1 MAAATAIKS
10 GSVEG
15 GMQFRTQMVNGKP
28 QIYFDAI
35 DESSTKPRPKRSGLA
50 TNATRPPEPPKYK
63 PSSQKPPSQNQTNKV
78 TKKKQK
84 VTFSEA
90 GPTAGMFMTMDEI
103 SELVKTVQETTRAQ
117 STIMNENNVPKNS
130 SLRST
135 QQQEPSS
142 SSQQQQFYQASSTA
156 VVPNLDLSQQ
166 QPPPSFSQP
175 LAPISPRQ
183 EALGMMA
190 DKKRQKWMREKVE
203 MDRMK
208 LEVEYDQLK
217 HQLSPMHQ
225 KASSSPERS
234 AYPPGD
240 FSSNNKPP
248 LPPSMKQND
257 NQQNDLGKTRLM
269 EKKQQQWKQE
279 NAEKA
284 PVWNPFGRPGAGA
297 PMSNELQQ
305 KPSQPLSNI
314 AMPYRPPDTSS
325 IQTNIVLNDQTHVPA
340 AMRTNLLFG
349 DVRFEDDVKTAKEME
364 RRQWLDDLQRQIEEN
379 KRKKSRDQETE
390 RRHDFLQDNIQP
402 LVQEAANRHQQE
414 KEKEPATPTTNTL
427 GQNNTSGQNPT
438 KSNRHESL
446 VQHTYDKILE
456 ATELAKYEKK
466 AQLIEK
472 LKRNGHKT
480 DLLAKTLPAANSN
493 LPPVTQKVIE
503 KNIDTSPRK
512 HTIVKIEP
520 LHFNIANDN
529 QQSNRANDARRDE
542 AVNTVNSTF
551 RSDNSVQTDLQ
562 IAPHKQMF
570 SFTREESDL
579 PPQIPNHLLRNG
591 KQNKK
596 NVRIRSLEDT
606 QRQRRPSISTTHSS
620 HNTID
625 DGAGSQIGTHLSN
638 YGTIDLVHRPLWNYQ
653 NPEHREYVPN
663 SRRDPHYDKRPR
675 QRNVEQEN
683 FERTDD
689 VQKRTAYNRWN
700 SDSELQ
706 QQQRKERKFTPSN
719 RTRPAA
725 LKQNN
730 INKNEPIP
738 RAKPPHEASLVKK
751 TDDESSY
758 INISSLDKYEHFIP
772 YTRTDDVLDPSKA
785 FSPIPP
791 SRETSA
797 HTQQITTTTNDD
809 HRRRQNASIQP
820 PPYHVPPSRQEHIL
834 QQLTAIKENL
844 VRRQQEVATSMNA
857 IPV

>member
-1 MAAATAIKS
+1 MATATAIKS
-10 GSVEG
+10 GSAEG

-35 DESSTKPRPKRSGLA
+35 DESSTKSRPKRSGPA
-50 TNATRPPEPPKYK
+50 MNATRPPEPPKSK

-117 STIMNENNVPKNS
+117 STIMNENNVPTNS
-130 SLRST
+130 SFRST

-142 SSQQQQFYQASSTA
+142 SSQQQQQQQQQQFYQTSSTA
-156 VVPNLDLSQQ
+156 VVPKLDLSQQ
-166 QPPPSFSQP
+166 QLPPSFSQP

-190 DKKRQKWMREKVE
+190 DKKRQKWMREKAE

-240 FSSNNKPP
+240 FSSNNRPP

-257 NQQNDLGKTRLM
+257 NQQSDFGKTRLM

-314 AMPYRPPDTSS
+314 AMPYRPPDNSS

-364 RRQWLDDLQRQIEEN
+364 RRQWLDDLQRQIEDN

-414 KEKEPATPTTNTL
+414 KEPATPTTDTTL

-480 DLLAKTLPAANSN
+480 DLLAKTLP
-493 LPPVTQKVIE
+493 V
-503 KNIDTSPRK
+503 
-512 HTIVKIEP
+512 
-520 LHFNIANDN
+520 
-529 QQSNRANDARRDE
+529 
-542 AVNTVNSTF
+542 
-551 RSDNSVQTDLQ
+551 
-562 IAPHKQMF
+562 PHKQMF

-625 DGAGSQIGTHLSN
+625 DGVGSQIGTHRSN

-653 NPEHREYVPN
+653 NPEHREYVTN

-675 QRNVEQEN
+675 QRNAEQEN
-683 FERTDD
+683 FDRTDD

-706 QQQRKERKFTPSN
+706 QQQQQQQRKERKFTPSN
-719 RTRPAA
+719 RTRPTA
-725 LKQNN
+725 LKQSN

-738 RAKPPHEASLVKK
+738 RAKPPHEAFLVKK

-809 HRRRQNASIQP
+809 HRRRQNTSIQP

-844 VRRQQEVATSMNA
+844 VRRQQEVTTSMNA